1 MKVWV
6 LLLILS
12 LVPCVSAD
20 GESLIYSWT
29 LVFETFHARDIKKL
43 WRECQSETKEPL
55 KHKTDQTSVSNYTC
69 DFVTNSMK
77 TWKGAEWE
85 VGCKALAVLLLCYP
99 SCQIVC
105 VCMCVR
111 VHIHSKIFIQ
121 MCHQSDSSVRLFHAH
136 KWSETCFTVQTTDG
150 DLKHSRIIQ

>member
-105 VCMCVR
+105 VCVCVC
-111 VHIHSKIFIQ
+111 VYTLQNLHT
-121 MCHQSDSSVRLFHAH
+121 DVSSVWFKCAFVSRTQVKWNLFHCADYR
-136 KWSETCFTVQTTDG
+136 WRSETF
-150 DLKHSRIIQ
+150 

>member
-111 VHIHSKIFIQ
+111 VYTPKSSYRCVISLIQ
-121 MCHQSDSSVRLFHAH
+121 VCV
-136 KWSETCFTVQTTDG
+136 CFTHTSEVKLVSLCRLQMEIWNI
-150 DLKHSRIIQ
+150 LE